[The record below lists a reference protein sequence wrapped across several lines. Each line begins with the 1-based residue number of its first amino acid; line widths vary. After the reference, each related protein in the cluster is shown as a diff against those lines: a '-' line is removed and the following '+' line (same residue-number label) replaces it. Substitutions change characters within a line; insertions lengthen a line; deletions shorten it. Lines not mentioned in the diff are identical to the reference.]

1 MWACLVLF
9 SVAQLAAFGV
19 SVAAWVM
26 GRRVSRG
33 EWDPK
38 RIGPFYLSN
47 RRLFE
52 VIRVY
57 GSQYPR
63 SHLPAVFWGLA
74 ATGISVML
82 LLFGLFSTWPK
93 SGH

>member
-9 SVAQLAAFGV
+9 PVAQLAAFGV

-26 GRRVSRG
+26 GRRVSR
-33 EWDPK
+33 EDWDPK

-52 VIRVY
+52 VIKVY
-57 GSQYPR
+57 GSEHPR
-63 SHLPAVFWGLA
+63 SRLPAVFWGLA
-74 ATGISVML
+74 ATGISV
-82 LLFGLFSTWPK
+82 GLVLVGPVYTWPK